1 MATSYWGVDHGFDIS
16 KAFEDDEEREVPE
29 EETPQEQEGEESEVN
44 GAGAELDRLLGVK
57 DKKDKD
63 KKKKELKARKK
74 EPVEGEEAPEG
85 EEPEGVPFIKKR
97 APRGLAR
104 TLRPKHLKEATVNVG
119 AGGPKGS
126 VFREQYQRGRGNS
139 LRTSHRATKTTTS
152 HPITGNTKTSTVYHP
167 AALTQ
172 KGKKARNVAGITAG
186 VGGYT
191 GMTAAASNAGQR
203 KKKKT

>member
-1 MATSYWGVDHGFDIS
+1 MISYWGVEHGFDIS
-16 KAFEDDEEREVPE
+16 KALEDDEEREVPE

-74 EPVEGEEAPEG
+74 EPVEGEEAPE
-85 EEPEGVPFIKKR
+85 EPEGDPFIKKR

-139 LRTSHRATKTTTS
+139 FRSSHRATKTTTS

-167 AALTQ
+167 AGLTQ
-172 KGKKARNVAGITAG
+172 KGRKARNIS
-186 VGGYT
+186 
-191 GMTAAASNAGQR
+191 AAAAGTGAYGGLVVASGRGSDKNR
-203 KKKKT
+203 KKS